1 MNKLLII
8 AMLLISNNSFGQ
20 KSKMSFERLKAL
32 KMSYILEKIDLTE
45 TEESLFW
52 EIYDLYEK
60 KIFTDSRK
68 EIKNIRRDYIKCKD
82 SMSNDRALEMIE
94 KINASEQHALQL
106 KEERDKS
113 LLEVFSAIKILKM
126 YHAEYRFNREMVY
139 KMTKKQDYTKN
150 N

>member
-8 AMLLISNNSFGQ
+8 VMLLISNNSLGQ
-20 KSKMSFERLKAL
+20 KSKMSFERFKAL
-32 KMSYILEKIDLTE
+32 KMSYIAEKIGLTE

-52 EIYDLYEK
+52 EIYERYEK

-68 EIKNIRRDYIKCKD
+68 EIKKIRRYYMTCKD
-82 SMSNDRALEMIE
+82 SMSNDMALEMIK

-113 LLEVFSAIKILKM
+113 LLEIFSAIKILKM
-126 YHAEYRFNREMVY
+126 HHAEYRFNREMVY
-139 KMTKKQDYTKN
+139 KMKKK
-150 N
+150 